1 MLFAIRQRQRPSLL
15 CSLSDPL
22 AERTRM
28 FASNH
33 PILNL
38 FRYILPHRRW
48 FAWACTNSVL
58 NKVLDLM
65 PPVLVGWVIDSVRR
79 DPPDWIA
86 SLVGTQEPWPLA
98 VFLAVLGVVIFGF
111 ESLFEWAYQ
120 YGFMNLAQR
129 VQHSLRTDAYNHIQG
144 REIEF
149 FENHR
154 MGETMAML
162 NDDVNQIERFLNS
175 GFNELLQLLVLF
187 LFSIF
192 VLFDVSWQLALIGL
206 LPVPLILWGSW
217 FYQRLIS
224 PRYRRVRQAVGGLS
238 SRLEN
243 NIAGILVIK
252 SFTAESFESQRVAE
266 ASLEYKQAN
275 HEAIRYSSIY
285 VPLIRMAVALGFGG
299 VLLLGSYWVLED
311 NGVLTV
317 GELVLFSMLIQRLL
331 WPLTRM
337 GLTLD
342 EYERAKASARRTFGL
357 LQTPSKIQNPPTPA
371 TLPEPM
377 RGEIRFDQVYF
388 TYQRGKPVLRGLDFT
403 VHPGETIG
411 IAGATGAGK
420 STLIKLLL
428 RLYDPTGGAV
438 RLEGLDLRQLTLSDI
453 RRHIALV
460 SQDVYLFHGT
470 IAENIAYGS
479 PDKERSQI
487 EAAAQSAQLHE
498 FVLTLPEG
506 YDTVVG
512 ERGIR
517 LSGGQRQRLSIARA
531 ILKDAPIMVF
541 DEATSSVDTETERAI
556 QESLVRITQGKTA
569 LVIAH
574 RLSTIRHA
582 DRILVLRDGQV
593 VEEGHHDDLVELGG
607 TYAELW
613 QVQSGEM
620 RADRAAQ
627 VLPI

>member
-1 MLFAIRQRQRPSLL
+1 MISLL
-15 CSLSDPL
+15 Y
-22 AERTRM
+22 
-28 FASNH
+28 
-33 PILNL
+33 
-38 FRYILPHRRW
+38 YILPHRSW
-48 FAWACTNSVL
+48 FSWACFNSIL

-79 DPPDWIA
+79 EPPEWIA
-86 SLVGTQEPWPLA
+86 NVVGTTDPWPLA

-129 VQHSLRTDAYNHIQG
+129 VQHNLRTDAYNHIQM

-162 NDDVNQIERFLNS
+162 NDDVNQIERFLNT

-192 VLFDVSWQLALIGL
+192 VLVDVSWQLALIGL
-206 LPVPLILWGSW
+206 MPVPLILWGSW
-217 FYQRLIS
+217 FYQNLIS
-224 PRYRRVRQAVGGLS
+224 PRYKRVREAVGGLS

-252 SFTAESFESQRVAE
+252 SFTAEAFESQRVSE
-266 ASLEYKQAN
+266 ASLEYKKAN
-275 HEAIRYSSIY
+275 HAAIRFSSVY
-285 VPLIRMAVALGFGG
+285 VPLIRMAVAIGFGG

-311 NGVLTV
+311 KGVLTV
-317 GELVLFSMLIQRLL
+317 GELVLFSMLIQRML

-337 GLTLD
+337 GITLD

-357 LQTPSKIQNPPTPA
+357 LQTPSKIQDPA
-371 TLPEPM
+371 APQVLPEPM
-377 RGEIRFDQVYF
+377 EAEIHFDQVHF
-388 TYQRGKPVLRGLDFT
+388 TYRRGEPVLRGLDFK
-403 VHPGETIG
+403 VRSGETIG

-428 RLYDPTGGAV
+428 RLYDPSGGAIC
-438 RLEGLDLRQLTLSDI
+438 LDGLDLRDLTLQDI
-453 RRHIALV
+453 RSHIALV

-479 PDKERSQI
+479 PNRDLAQI
-487 EAAAQSAQLHE
+487 QAAAESAQLHD
-498 FVLTLPEG
+498 FVMTLPDA
-506 YDTVVG
+506 YQTVVG

-556 QESLVRITQGKTA
+556 QQSLSRITKGKTA
-569 LVIAH
+569 LIIAH

-582 DRILVLRDGQV
+582 DRILVLGDGQV
-593 VEEGHHDDLVELGG
+593 VEEGHHDDLLELKG

-613 QVQSGEM
+613 QVQSGEVT
-620 RADRAAQ
+620 AA
-627 VLPI
+627 PILH

>member
-1 MLFAIRQRQRPSLL
+1 MNPTPHPMISLL
-15 CSLSDPL
+15 Y
-22 AERTRM
+22 
-28 FASNH
+28 
-33 PILNL
+33 
-38 FRYILPHRRW
+38 YILPHRVW
-48 FAWACTNSVL
+48 FSWACFNSIL

-79 DPPDWIA
+79 EPPEWIA
-86 SLVGTQEPWPLA
+86 NLVGTADPWSLA

-129 VQHSLRTDAYNHIQG
+129 VQHNLRTDAYNHIQK

-162 NDDVNQIERFLNS
+162 NDDVNQIERFLNT

-192 VLFDVSWQLALIGL
+192 VLVDVSWQLALIGL

-217 FYQRLIS
+217 FYQNLIS
-224 PRYRRVRQAVGGLS
+224 PRYKQVREAVGGLS

-252 SFTAESFESQRVAE
+252 SFTAEVFESQRVSE
-266 ASLEYKQAN
+266 ASLDYKKAN
-275 HEAIRYSSIY
+275 HAAIRFSSVY
-285 VPLIRMAVALGFGG
+285 VPLIRMAVAIGFGG

-311 NGVLTV
+311 KGVLTV
-317 GELVLFSMLIQRLL
+317 GELVLFSMLIQRML

-337 GLTLD
+337 GITLD

-357 LQTPSKIQNPPTPA
+357 LQTPSKIQDPA
-371 TLPEPM
+371 ESLVLPEPM
-377 RGEIRFDQVYF
+377 QGEIHFDQVHF
-388 TYQRGKPVLRGLDFT
+388 TYRRGEPVLRGLDFK
-403 VHPGETIG
+403 VRSGETIG

-428 RLYDPTGGAV
+428 RLYDPSGGAIC
-438 RLEGLDLRQLTLSDI
+438 LDGLDLRDLTLQDI
-453 RRHIALV
+453 RSHIALV

-479 PDKERSQI
+479 PNRDLAQI
-487 EAAAQSAQLHE
+487 QAAAESAQLHD
-498 FVLTLPEG
+498 FVMTLPDD
-506 YDTVVG
+506 YQTVVG

-517 LSGGQRQRLSIARA
+517 LSGGAAAASQYCQG
-531 ILKDAPIMVF
+531 DP
-541 DEATSSVDTETERAI
+541 ERC
-556 QESLVRITQGKTA
+556 SDHGF
-569 LVIAH
+569 
-574 RLSTIRHA
+574 
-582 DRILVLRDGQV
+582 
-593 VEEGHHDDLVELGG
+593 
-607 TYAELW
+607 
-613 QVQSGEM
+613 
-620 RADRAAQ
+620 
-627 VLPI
+627 

>member
-1 MLFAIRQRQRPSLL
+1 MNSTPHPMISLL
-15 CSLSDPL
+15 YY
-22 AERTRM
+22 M
-28 FASNH
+28 
-33 PILNL
+33 
-38 FRYILPHRRW
+38 LPHRGW
-48 FAWACTNSVL
+48 FSLACFNSIL

-79 DPPDWIA
+79 EPPEWIA
-86 SLVGTQEPWPLA
+86 NVVGTTDPWPLA

-129 VQHSLRTDAYNHIQG
+129 VQHNLRTDAYNHIQM

-162 NDDVNQIERFLNS
+162 NDDVNQIERFLNT

-192 VLFDVSWQLALIGL
+192 VLVDVSWQLAMIGL
-206 LPVPLILWGSW
+206 IPVPLILWGSW
-217 FYQRLIS
+217 FYQNLIS
-224 PRYRRVRQAVGGLS
+224 PRYKQVREAVGGLS

-252 SFTAESFESQRVAE
+252 SFTAEAFESQRVSE
-266 ASLEYKQAN
+266 ASLEYKKAN
-275 HEAIRYSSIY
+275 HAAIRFSSVY
-285 VPLIRMAVALGFGG
+285 VPLIRMAVAIGFGG

-311 NGVLTV
+311 KGVLTV
-317 GELVLFSMLIQRLL
+317 GELVLFSMLIQRML

-337 GLTLD
+337 GITLD

-357 LQTPSKIQNPPTPA
+357 LQTPSKIQDPA
-371 TLPEPM
+371 EPQVLPEPM
-377 RGEIRFDQVYF
+377 QAEIHFDQVHF
-388 TYQRGKPVLRGLDFT
+388 TYRRGEPVLRGLDFK
-403 VHPGETIG
+403 VRSGETIG

-428 RLYDPTGGAV
+428 RLYDPSGGAIC
-438 RLEGLDLRQLTLSDI
+438 LDGLDLRDITLQDI
-453 RRHIALV
+453 RSHIALV

-479 PDKERSQI
+479 PNKDLAQTQ
-487 EAAAQSAQLHE
+487 AAAESAQLHD
-498 FVLTLPEG
+498 FVMTLPDA
-506 YDTVVG
+506 YQTVVG

-556 QESLVRITQGKTA
+556 QQSLSRITKGKTA
-569 LVIAH
+569 LIIAH

-582 DRILVLRDGQV
+582 DRILVLRDGRV
-593 VEEGHHDDLVELGG
+593 VEEGHHDDLLGLKG

-613 QVQSGEM
+613 QVQSGEVT
-620 RADRAAQ
+620 AA
-627 VLPI
+627 PILH

>member
-1 MLFAIRQRQRPSLL
+1 MNPTPHPMISLL
-15 CSLSDPL
+15 Y
-22 AERTRM
+22 
-28 FASNH
+28 
-33 PILNL
+33 
-38 FRYILPHRRW
+38 YILPHRVW
-48 FAWACTNSVL
+48 FSWACFNSIL

-79 DPPDWIA
+79 EPPEWIA
-86 SLVGTQEPWPLA
+86 NLVGTADPWSLA

-129 VQHSLRTDAYNHIQG
+129 VQHNLRTDAYNHIQK

-162 NDDVNQIERFLNS
+162 NDDVNQIERFLNT

-192 VLFDVSWQLALIGL
+192 VLVDVSWQLALIGL

-217 FYQRLIS
+217 FYQNLIS
-224 PRYRRVRQAVGGLS
+224 PRYKQVREAVGGLS

-252 SFTAESFESQRVAE
+252 SFTAEVFESQRVSE
-266 ASLEYKQAN
+266 ASLDYKKAN
-275 HEAIRYSSIY
+275 HAAIRFSSVY
-285 VPLIRMAVALGFGG
+285 VPLIRMAVAIGFGG

-311 NGVLTV
+311 KGVLTV
-317 GELVLFSMLIQRLL
+317 GELVLFSMLIQRML

-337 GLTLD
+337 GITLD

-357 LQTPSKIQNPPTPA
+357 LQTPSKIQDPA
-371 TLPEPM
+371 ESLVLPEPM
-377 RGEIRFDQVYF
+377 QGEIHFDQVHF
-388 TYQRGKPVLRGLDFT
+388 TYRRGEPVLRGLDFK
-403 VHPGETIG
+403 VRSGETIG

-428 RLYDPTGGAV
+428 RLYDPSGGAIC
-438 RLEGLDLRQLTLSDI
+438 LDGLDLRDLTLQDI
-453 RRHIALV
+453 RSHIALV

-479 PDKERSQI
+479 PNRDLAQI
-487 EAAAQSAQLHE
+487 QAAAESAQLHD
-498 FVLTLPEG
+498 FVMTLPDD
-506 YDTVVG
+506 YQTVVG

-556 QESLVRITQGKTA
+556 QQSLSRITKGKTA
-569 LVIAH
+569 LIIAH
-574 RLSTIRHA
+574 RLSTIRYA
-582 DRILVLRDGQV
+582 DKIV
-593 VEEGHHDDLVELGG
+593 VVK
-607 TYAELW
+607 
-613 QVQSGEM
+613 SGESIEVGNQTDNETENQTII
-620 RADRAAQ
+620 R
-627 VLPI
+627 